1 MTSLKQFLFLDIAL
15 GVLAIF
21 ALVLQYLALGD
32 IAKQGVDSALEWQV
46 VGVSMIVLAVFV
58 ATTLVALV
66 QVLRL
71 GRDLQE

>member
-1 MTSLKQFLFLDIAL
+1 MTSLKRFLFLDIAL
-15 GVLAIF
+15 GILAIF

-32 IAKQGVDSALEWQV
+32 IAKQGIDSALEWRV

-71 GRDLQE
+71 GRNFQE